1 MESYIARRKFLAT
14 LLGGVTTAW
23 SLAAR
28 AEQPAMPVIGF
39 LHTRSEGD
47 SATQPFLKGLEQAG
61 FVEGRSVRIEYR
73 WAAGQYD
80 RLATMAA
87 DLVRQQ
93 VNVLVVGGGE
103 PSVLAA
109 KAAAATSTI
118 PIVFVIGSDPVK
130 AGLVESYNR
139 PGGNITGIN
148 ILTDLLEAKRLGLL
162 HELVPKAATIGFLW
176 NPRFASAAANQLPDA
191 QAAARALGLQL
202 RALPASST
210 SELDAAFDLIGR
222 EQILALIVSADP
234 FLDISRDRII
244 ALAARHSVPTMYQ
257 FREHTVA
264 GGLMSYGIDRDDA
277 FRQAGGYAARILKG
291 EKPANLPVVR
301 PTKFQFV
308 INLRTARAL
317 DVKISDNL
325 LSLAD
330 EVIE

>member
-1 MESYIARRKFLAT
+1 M
-14 LLGGVTTAW
+14 
-23 SLAAR
+23 
-28 AEQPAMPVIGF
+28 
-39 LHTRSEGD
+39 
-47 SATQPFLKGLEQAG
+47 
-61 FVEGRSVRIEYR
+61 
-73 WAAGQYD
+73 
-80 RLATMAA
+80 
-87 DLVRQQ
+87 
-93 VNVLVVGGGE
+93 
-103 PSVLAA
+103 
-109 KAAAATSTI
+109 
-118 PIVFVIGSDPVK
+118 FVIGSDPVK
-130 AGLVESYNR
+130 AGLVESYHR

-148 ILTDLLEAKRLGLL
+148 IMTDLLEAKRLGLL

-176 NPRFASAAANQLPDA
+176 NPRFGSAAANQLPDA

-210 SELDAAFDLIGR
+210 GEIVGR

-234 FLDISRDRII
+234 FLDTSRDRII
-244 ALAARHSVPTMYQ
+244 AIAARHSVPTMYQ
-257 FREHTVA
+257 FREHTVD

-291 EKPANLPVVR
+291 EKPANLPVLQ